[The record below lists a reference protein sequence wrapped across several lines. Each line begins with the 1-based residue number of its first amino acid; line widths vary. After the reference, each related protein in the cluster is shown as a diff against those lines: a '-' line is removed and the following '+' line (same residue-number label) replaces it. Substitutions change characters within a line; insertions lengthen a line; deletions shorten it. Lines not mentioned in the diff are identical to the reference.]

1 MIFANLRQNMEIVKE
16 RIEKACQKSGRNAG
30 DVTLVVVTKNHPVQ
44 TIQAI
49 LDLGIRDIGEN
60 RVREIEEK
68 VPVLHG
74 DFSLHMIGHLQTN
87 KAAKVVPLV
96 DWVQSVDSSRL
107 AEKIDAALRQD
118 ALREKKLK
126 ALVEVNISGEASKS
140 GCASRECYS
149 LCEKIASLTSMELH
163 GLMTIGPLT
172 GGETATRKAFETLRK
187 LGEQCR
193 HFTGGSVLSMG
204 MSSDFDWAIEEGS
217 TMVRIGSLIL
227 GNRP

>member
-1 MIFANLRQNMEIVKE
+1 MVFANLRQNMEIVKE

-149 LCEKIASLTSMELH
+149 LCEKIASLT
-163 GLMTIGPLT
+163 IGPLT